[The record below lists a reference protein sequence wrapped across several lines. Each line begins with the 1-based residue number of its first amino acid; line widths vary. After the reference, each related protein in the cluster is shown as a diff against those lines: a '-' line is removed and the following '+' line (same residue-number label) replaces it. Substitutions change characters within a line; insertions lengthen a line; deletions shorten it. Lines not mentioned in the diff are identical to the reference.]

1 MQLTGE
7 EIDTE
12 IAKLT
17 RLGRSRDA
25 DDLARTTLQDD
36 QISNANEV
44 ARDGDGVGRE
54 SSARLNEANVLPHAV
69 ADAGWTRLVG
79 LDNHF
84 LLVIMMV
91 MVVVEWVKNA
101 ISCAFDTAAEA
112 VVITIVV
119 VISHIVSRRSIG
131 GANFFLGNL
140 NVLARAL
147 ASILDFVRG
156 VDATAVFAFGDVEL
170 GLVRLVSSVAA
181 VDAFGD
187 VDLGLVRLVSS
198 VAAVDLDVDSV
209 IFCRTVVSGYSVSQV
224 TEPTKAPRVL
234 LLARELYLRMLVVT
248 SAVAVTQSQSGVD
261 QYIAL
266 ATPASEQSSKSGEG

>member
-7 EIDTE
+7 EIDPE

-17 RLGRSRDA
+17 RLDRSRDA

-54 SSARLNEANVLPHAV
+54 SSAWLNEANILPHAV
-69 ADAGWTRLVG
+69 ADAGRTRLVG
-79 LDNHF
+79 PDNHF
-84 LLVIMMV
+84 LLAIMMV
-91 MVVVEWVKNA
+91 MVVVMVVEWAKNA
-101 ISCAFDTAAEA
+101 ISCAFDTAAKA

-119 VISHIVSRRSIG
+119 VISHVVSRCSIG

-181 VDAFGD
+181 VD
-187 VDLGLVRLVSS
+187 
-198 VAAVDLDVDSV
+198 LDVDSV

-224 TEPTKAPRVL
+224 TEATKAPTFL

-266 ATPASEQSSKSGEG
+266 ATPASEQSSRSGEG